1 MVTSCQA
8 SALGWGNGDLPPCWT
23 REQSLPLQG
32 AEKAAQ
38 TQSLGNMC
46 EPSCGPRRR
55 FSYRWISVVA
65 GEKAV
70 EGQMVLG
77 CWSWGSSRG
86 HLGYGMDGEAK
97 ALRTAEAKNGLAL
110 GARRF

>member
-1 MVTSCQA
+1 M
-8 SALGWGNGDLPPCWT
+8 
-23 REQSLPLQG
+23 
-32 AEKAAQ
+32 
-38 TQSLGNMC
+38 
-46 EPSCGPRRR
+46 
-55 FSYRWISVVA
+55 
-65 GEKAV
+65 